1 MAKDRDQQET
11 LADLSPE
18 ESGWFSASLKHPE
31 AKPEEVIEELRE
43 AIPIQMVHV
52 AVAGAGL
59 CPLDAM
65 RCEASVRLRSYSRLI
80 RARTRRDL
88 PPTPAH
94 VCSLGRTRRVADL
107 PLPPSLDP

>member
-1 MAKDRDQQET
+1 MRDQRVMAKDRDQHET

-52 AVAGAGL
+52 AVAGARFCSFG
-59 CPLDAM
+59 AI
-65 RCEASVRLRSYSRLI
+65 RSAAAVRRRGPFPSFP
-80 RARTRRDL
+80 AGTRKG
-88 PPTPAH
+88 PPTTASPLWP
-94 VCSLGRTRRVADL
+94 CGR
-107 PLPPSLDP
+107 

>member
-1 MAKDRDQQET
+1 MRDQRVMAKDRDQHET

-52 AVAGAGL
+52 AVAGAGFFPVGAIL
-59 CPLDAM
+59 PHGPIWGQGYLTVVRAASTPRPTPYGHPLFH
-65 RCEASVRLRSYSRLI
+65 I
-80 RARTRRDL
+80 RADRT
-88 PPTPAH
+88 
-94 VCSLGRTRRVADL
+94 
-107 PLPPSLDP
+107 

>member
-1 MAKDRDQQET
+1 MRDQRVMAKDRDQQET

-52 AVAGAGL
+52 AVAGG
-59 CPLDAM
+59 PLP
-65 RCEASVRLRSYSRLI
+65 ASVHMHRQVRGRATSHLRSMPTRSPRGPPPI
-80 RARTRRDL
+80 RAPVRSSVVPIPR
-88 PPTPAH
+88 
-94 VCSLGRTRRVADL
+94 
-107 PLPPSLDP
+107 

>member
-1 MAKDRDQQET
+1 MRDQRVMAKDRDQHET

-65 RCEASVRLRSYSRLI
+65 RLRGVSAAQELF
-80 RARTRRDL
+80 T
-88 PPTPAH
+88 
-94 VCSLGRTRRVADL
+94 
-107 PLPPSLDP
+107 LDPSAFV

>member
-80 RARTRRDL
+80 RARSFEWRL
-88 PPTPAH
+88 
-94 VCSLGRTRRVADL
+94 RVDNPRISRAKQNL
-107 PLPPSLDP
+107 RVR